1 MPHYDEKL
9 KIIRGETDKK
19 MDGCLVSTSPFN
31 TLGTMARI
39 YKNGEVAIRVKDIV
53 AVHIP
58 SDDDT
63 CVEVCTTYALA
74 NFRFGC
80 NSNESAKSLWKE
92 IYDEMVKEL

>member
-1 MPHYDEKL
+1 L
-9 KIIRGETDKK
+9 KEIKPQGGETDKK

-58 SDDDT
+58 SDDDKI
-63 CVEVCTTYALA
+63 VEICTTYALA
-74 NFRFGC
+74 SFRFRC
-80 NSNESAKSLWKE
+80 KSNESAKSLWQE
-92 IYDEMVKEL
+92 ISDEMVKEL